1 MHKWQNSIMNKN
13 INKRVAELR
22 LHLRKNGLAAYI
34 FPSTDPH
41 HSEYPPEYW
50 KTREWISGFNG
61 SAGTAV
67 VTTEGHSVPLDE
79 RTFGGHTVRHAMAG
93 GGSSAGKRRGHGR
106 MDQLR
111 RRNPHRQG
119 RAHPLR
125 TAP

>member
-41 HSEYPPEYW
+41 HSEYPPEHW

-67 VTTEGHSVPLDE
+67 VTSDDAALWTDSRYFIAAEEQLKDTPFPCFPMFGRVFAMVRVCAGENIGGQSVFP
-79 RTFGGHTVRHAMAG
+79 
-93 GGSSAGKRRGHGR
+93 
-106 MDQLR
+106 
-111 RRNPHRQG
+111 
-119 RAHPLR
+119 
-125 TAP
+125 